1 MQKHTYQRIR
11 SWVLTPL
18 LLVATASTWAL
29 SFTPIEMDFTPSGR
43 GSTQIYRIENTNA
56 ETAAVEISIK
66 NRKMQINGEDQLSDA
81 DDDFNIFPAQVVLQ
95 PGQTQTVRVQYTGA
109 ANLTSEKAYRLI
121 AEQLPIDIGQGPQ
134 NGGRMRLLVKYVAS
148 VYIVP
153 VGARP
158 KLKLLETKLST
169 EEGKAWLELLIH
181 NEGSSRKI
189 LKDTQVQ
196 IAGQK
201 LNGLELKG
209 LEGENLLAQTQR
221 WFRISAPQG
230 MTSAQNVQFSVP

>member
-1 MQKHTYQRIR
+1 MQTHTHQRIR
-11 SWVLTPL
+11 SWVLAPL
-18 LLVATASTWAL
+18 LLVATASAWAL
-29 SFTPIEMDFTPSGR
+29 AFTPIEMDFTPSGR
-43 GSTQIYRIENTNA
+43 GTTQIYRIENTNA

-81 DDDFNIFPAQVVLQ
+81 DDDFSIFPAQVVLQ
-95 PGQTQTVRVQYTGA
+95 PGQTQTVRVQYTGPA
-109 ANLTSEKAYRLI
+109 SLTSEKAYRLI

-153 VGARP
+153 AGARP
-158 KLKLLETKLST
+158 KLKLAETKLTT

-189 LKDTQVQ
+189 LKDAQIQ

-201 LNGLELKG
+201 IQGEELKG

-221 WFRISAPQG
+221 WFRIPAPKG
-230 MTSAQNVQFSVP
+230 VTSAQNVQFTVP